1 MKLDPILKRARKL
14 SRPYRVAD
22 GKGFRL
28 RDYACDDTGEFGEE
42 DRNQAHE
49 ILAEGIAAIT
59 ELQDRLYAEDR
70 WSLLLVMQAMDAAG
84 KDSTIKHVM
93 SGVNPQGCDVVAFK
107 TPSTTELDH
116 DYLWRVH
123 KEVPSRGKIGI
134 FNRSYYEEVLVVRVH
149 PEFLGAQ
156 KLPPD
161 LVGERIWEERYRQI
175 RRFERHLAENGT
187 RTVKFFLHVS
197 RDEQKRRFLE
207 RIDDPAKHWKFSAAD
222 LRERARWKDY
232 MHAYEEMI
240 RHTATEDAP
249 WYVIPA
255 DHKWYQ
261 QMIVG
266 AAVVTALAELDPQ
279 YPEVSAEQR
288 LDLARAKKALLTEQ

>member
-1 MKLDPILKRARKL
+1 MNLDPILKRARKL

-42 DRNQAHE
+42 DRDQAHE

-70 WSLLLVMQAMDAAG
+70 WSLLLVIQAMDAAG

-197 RDEQKRRFLE
+197 RDEQKRLRKAARDAEAELTRLTERRDAIDEAMADPSKSKAELAKLTMGELAKARAELE
-207 RIDDPAKHWKFSAAD
+207 RQIAEAENAWLDASDAMERLAA
-222 LRERARWKDY
+222 
-232 MHAYEEMI
+232 
-240 RHTATEDAP
+240 
-249 WYVIPA
+249 
-255 DHKWYQ
+255 
-261 QMIVG
+261 
-266 AAVVTALAELDPQ
+266 
-279 YPEVSAEQR
+279 
-288 LDLARAKKALLTEQ
+288 